1 MTEPANRYGL
11 PRTIPADVKREVR
24 VRSKFGCVIC
34 RKGFFTYEHID
45 PLFRDAKKHDP
56 DNICC
61 LCWGCQDAVTRKH
74 ISKDTVMQAYKRIH
88 AAALE
93 DVAPPFG
100 PLDFNDGNAEL
111 RIGSSWHQGTSCNP
125 SPTASNPRYD
135 ANIPAYA
142 LDLANLQWRTL
153 RQLHQLRQAE
163 HSPPRIA
170 DEARRK
176 VNQQLV
182 RDACL

>member
-111 RIGSSWHQGTSCNP
+111 RIGSSWHQGYELQSVPNRLKSSLRCEHP
-125 SPTASNPRYD
+125 RLCARPRESSVAYSATAP
-135 ANIPAYA
+135 PAPA
-142 LDLANLQWRTL
+142 G
-153 RQLHQLRQAE
+153 
-163 HSPPRIA
+163 
-170 DEARRK
+170 
-176 VNQQLV
+176 
-182 RDACL
+182 